1 MACATNV
8 AKFKDCP
15 DMSSSSAS
23 SLPLN
28 LTILRLVRDFRKI
41 PRGFLYDKVP
51 ASNTEIDK
59 QVTELANKGA
69 IKVEGD
75 VIISTDP

>member
-1 MACATNV
+1 M
-8 AKFKDCP
+8 
-15 DMSSSSAS
+15 S

-28 LTILRLVRDFRKI
+28 LTILRLVQDFGKI
-41 PRGFLYDKVP
+41 PRGLLYDKGP

-69 IKVEGD
+69 IKVDGD
-75 VIISTDP
+75 VIISTDR